1 MKRFP
6 VCLIT
11 LAAAVVSGNL
21 ASAALV
27 NIATVP
33 VGYPGNAPDPATGS
47 LYGAV
52 AYNYRIGT
60 FDVTNA
66 QYVEFLN
73 AKASAS
79 DPYGLWNS
87 NMDPSVVQGMFAE
100 GAIQRSGAGPY
111 SYSVRPGFANKP
123 VIYVSWYDAVRFVNW
138 LTNGQ
143 GNGDTES
150 GTYTITGGGNNSGTV
165 VVPDA
170 TQRCSGRRRTR
181 FTGFCPVRTNGTKR
195 PITIRQAERTM
206 PIRSKATRSPR
217 NSRHLET

>member
-11 LAAAVVSGNL
+11 AAAAVLSVNL

-33 VGYPGNAPDPATGS
+33 VGYAGNTADPVTGF
-47 LYGAV
+47 GAV
-52 AYNYRIGT
+52 PYQYSIGT
-60 FDVTNA
+60 YDVTNA

-150 GTYTITGGGNNSGTV
+150 GPYLITGGGYNSGTV
-165 VVPDA
+165 VVLDA
-170 TQRCSGRRRTR
+170 TQRASGRRRTR